1 MYQTRYM
8 IHKKS
13 IKAPDFNKII
23 PREYYFNLADRGSSL
38 IPFSLPNFKQVRERP
53 LTMVTYERPKYEKR
67 RINSLQGIE
76 PSMYNDHY
84 KYIEYINNH
93 MRCVPPNFDKMLA
106 RPKDDGSPL
115 PVYMKGCVSREA
127 CNIMT
132 DRSLKMNNFA
142 EGKFRSNYTSF
153 WPKTSFNK
161 IVNLNIIN
169 SGTFL
174 ENLVGGG
181 KNLKLMGNSVQ
192 RSVKFYNRNFKE
204 LMKEGLLTKFD
215 NITYKTIRPNNKIES
230 RELEKFLKN
239 YEIEKK
245 SDLHDDI
252 EKKIMEY

>member
-1 MYQTRYM
+1 M
-8 IHKKS
+8 IHKKN

-115 PVYMKGCVSREA
+115 PVYMK
-127 CNIMT
+127 
-132 DRSLKMNNFA
+132 
-142 EGKFRSNYTSF
+142 
-153 WPKTSFNK
+153 
-161 IVNLNIIN
+161 
-169 SGTFL
+169 
-174 ENLVGGG
+174 
-181 KNLKLMGNSVQ
+181 
-192 RSVKFYNRNFKE
+192 
-204 LMKEGLLTKFD
+204 
-215 NITYKTIRPNNKIES
+215 
-230 RELEKFLKN
+230 
-239 YEIEKK
+239 
-245 SDLHDDI
+245 
-252 EKKIMEY
+252 